1 MFLAGVEDKKSCKN
15 PRTSRSRVE
24 GSVAGQKIRRR
35 RSMRNLGRI
44 GIVAALFFAFAA
56 WHGVLAAGGP
66 SQAEGG
72 PYRVLAPIESGNLLL
87 FPVVRAEGKSQAE
100 TPFITLDEGLKSG
113 EVEVTEAGR
122 AQGLVRPRNGG
133 GAFTGFPYRGD
144 QVNTLVLVN
153 HSKRPLLL
161 LAGEVVTGGKQDRI
175 VAKDRIVPADSDP
188 IDLSV
193 FCIEPGRW
201 TGSSDTFGSSAGSAA
216 KSFMVQPVVRERAM
230 VDQDQQQVWNSV
242 HGAIA
247 QMEAAAAPPESG
259 TVAEGFVRGAPAP
272 LALGTT
278 SYAKVMENSMVSKK
292 VDEAAA
298 QVMSAREQA
307 LAKLRDEHAVG
318 VVVAVRGEIVWADL
332 FADTDLL
339 ARYWTKLIR
348 SYAAESLTDE
358 GDHAAPTVADA
369 QRFLEAPT
377 TGTESSAG
385 EVGIYRYQELKSDGA
400 ETFVLESLLPG
411 TGYDVHISKMRLR
424 GEARFGAKPHPVYP
438 PPIFRPQ
445 VY

>member
-1 MFLAGVEDKKSCKN
+1 MK
-15 PRTSRSRVE
+15 
-24 GSVAGQKIRRR
+24 
-35 RSMRNLGRI
+35 NLGRF
-44 GIVAALFFAFAA
+44 GVLAALIFALAA
-56 WHGVLAAGGP
+56 WQYGTGVKAAGGP

-72 PYRVLAPIESGNLLL
+72 PYRVLAPIESGDLLL

-122 AQGLVRPRNGG
+122 VSGLVRPRNGG
-133 GAFTGFPYRGD
+133 GPFPAYPYRGD

-175 VAKDRIVPADSDP
+175 VAKDRIVPADADP

-201 TGSSDTFGSSAGSAA
+201 TGSSDVFGASAGSAA
-216 KSFMVQPVVRERAM
+216 KSFMVQPGVRERAM

-247 QMEAAAAPPESG
+247 QMEVAAAPPSG
-259 TVAEGFVRGAPAP
+259 TAVEGFGRGAGAP

-278 SYAKVMENSMVSKK
+278 SYAKVMESPAVSEK
-292 VDEAAA
+292 VDQAAA
-298 QVMSAREQA
+298 QAMSAHEQV

-318 VVVAVRGEIVWADL
+318 VVVAVHGEIVWADL
-332 FADTDLL
+332 FANTDLL
-339 ARYWTKLIR
+339 SRYWTKLIR

-369 QRFLEAPT
+369 QRFLEAPA
-377 TGTESSAG
+377 TGTENSAG
-385 EVGIYRYQELKSDGA
+385 EVGVYRYRELKSDGA

-411 TGYDVHISKMRLR
+411 AEYDVHVSKMKLR
-424 GEARFGAKPHPVYP
+424 GEERRIVKPHPIYP
-438 PPIFRPQ
+438 PGIFRPE

>member
-1 MFLAGVEDKKSCKN
+1 MK
-15 PRTSRSRVE
+15 
-24 GSVAGQKIRRR
+24 
-35 RSMRNLGRI
+35 NLGRL
-44 GIVAALFFAFAA
+44 GILALLILALGT
-56 WHGVLAAGGP
+56 WQYSRGVKAAGGP
-66 SQAEGG
+66 SQGEGG
-72 PYRVLAPIESGNLLL
+72 PYHVLAPVASGNLLL
-87 FPVVRAEGKSQAE
+87 FPVVRGEGKSPAE

-133 GAFTGFPYRGD
+133 VPAYSYRGD

-175 VAKDRIVPADSDP
+175 VAKDRIVPADADP

-201 TGSSDTFGSSAGSAA
+201 TGSTDSFSTSAGSAA
-216 KSFMVQPVVRERAM
+216 KSFMVQPEVRERAM
-230 VDQDQQQVWNSV
+230 VDQDQQRVWNSV
-242 HGAIA
+242 HGAIT
-247 QMEAAAAPPESG
+247 QMQAAAAPPASG
-259 TVAEGFVRGAPAP
+259 FPSEGFGRGAPV
-272 LALGTT
+272 GTT
-278 SYAKVMENSMVSKK
+278 SYAKVMESPAVSQK

-298 QVMSAREQA
+298 QVMSAREQV
-307 LAKLRDEHAVG
+307 LAKLREEHAVG

-339 ARYWTKLIR
+339 SRYWTKLIR

-369 QRFLEAPT
+369 QRFLEAPA
-377 TGTESSAG
+377 TGTENSTG
-385 EVGIYRYQELKSDGA
+385 DVGVYRYRELKSDGA
-400 ETFVLESLLPG
+400 ETFVLESLLPA
-411 TGYDVHISKMRLR
+411 TGYDVHISKMKLR
-424 GEARFGAKPHPVYP
+424 GEEWSGAKPHPINHL
-438 PPIFRPQ
+438 PIFRPE
-445 VY
+445 VF

>member
-1 MFLAGVEDKKSCKN
+1 MK
-15 PRTSRSRVE
+15 
-24 GSVAGQKIRRR
+24 
-35 RSMRNLGRI
+35 NLGRF
-44 GIVAALFFAFAA
+44 GILAALILALGA
-56 WHGVLAAGGP
+56 WQLSNGVKAAGGP

-72 PYRVLAPIESGNLLL
+72 SYRVLAPVASGNLLL
-87 FPVVRAEGKSQAE
+87 FPVVRAEGKSLGE

-122 AQGLVRPRNGG
+122 AQGLVRPRNG
-133 GAFTGFPYRGD
+133 APAYSYRGD

-153 HSKRPLLL
+153 HSRRPLLL

-175 VAKDRIVPADSDP
+175 VAKDRIVPADADP
-188 IDLSV
+188 IDVSV

-201 TGSSDTFGSSAGSAA
+201 TGSTNSFGTSAGSAA
-216 KSFMVQPVVRERAM
+216 KSFMVQPEVRERAM

-247 QMEAAAAPPESG
+247 QMEAAAAPPASG
-259 TVAEGFVRGAPAP
+259 FPGEGFRRGAP
-272 LALGTT
+272 LSTT
-278 SYAKVMENSMVSKK
+278 SYAKVMESPAVSQK

-298 QVMSAREQA
+298 QVMSAREQV
-307 LAKLRDEHAVG
+307 LAKLREEHAVG

-339 ARYWTKLIR
+339 SRYWTKLIR

-369 QRFLEAPT
+369 QRFLEAPA
-377 TGTESSAG
+377 TGTEDSTG
-385 EVGIYRYQELKSDGA
+385 DVGVYLYSELKSDGA
-400 ETFVLESLLPG
+400 ETFVLESLLPA
-411 TGYDVHISKMRLR
+411 TGYDVHVSKMKLR
-424 GEARFGAKPHPVYP
+424 GEDRSGAKPHPLYLP
-438 PPIFRPQ
+438 RFEAPI
-445 VY
+445 YH